1 MKKIV
6 ITLAAIA
13 SLSGVAL
20 AGPGEGG
27 KSNNEYANP
36 TIFTMSVDAA
46 PLAVVAAAL
55 ASEGFVPVLNN
66 FLFASMSRASGTGR
80 SAGFSV
86 GSRSK
91 VRTRS

>member
-27 KSNNEYANP
+27 KWNNGYANP
-36 TIFTMSVDAA
+36 TDFAVSVDAA
-46 PLAVVAAAL
+46 PLAIV
-55 ASEGFVPVLNN
+55 
-66 FLFASMSRASGTGR
+66 SGDKAEMLRG
-80 SAGFSV
+80 G
-86 GSRSK
+86 GK
-91 VRTRS
+91 HN

>member
-27 KSNNEYANP
+27 KWNNEYANP

-46 PLAVVAAAL
+46 PLAAV
-55 ASEGFVPVLNN
+55 
-66 FLFASMSRASGTGR
+66 TGDEAEMLR
-80 SAGFSV
+80 G
-86 GSRSK
+86 GGK
-91 VRTRS
+91 NG